1 MLNPILE
8 RELKTRMRTWKT
20 PILLTVYLL
29 LIGMI
34 LTLILLSSNVTYG
47 YRSQGFDPSI
57 ISTVYDVLVIFQ
69 MILLMLI
76 IPVFTATAISGER
89 ERQTLDLMLCT
100 DISPWK
106 ILFGKISA
114 ALTFIL
120 LIIFAS
126 IPFISII
133 MLFGGVSIFDILKV
147 VLYYMA
153 AAFMLSTVGIFATTH
168 FKRNIT
174 AIMMSYVI
182 LGFVYFIPVVL
193 MIIISIVT
201 QVANM
206 QGLNDFFEKYVY
218 EIVAILFGANPGFG
232 LLSLL
237 NNDPFEI
244 AYLMINRQTFLSHLP
259 TWVISLVYFAIIS
272 SIALLLSKRKLS
284 KR

>member
-20 PILLTVYLL
+20 PILLTVYLF

-47 YRSQGFDPSI
+47 YRAQGFDPSI

-147 VLYYMA
+147 VLYYMV

-174 AIMMSYVI
+174 AIMMSYII
-182 LGFVYFIPVVL
+182 LGLIYFIPIVL
-193 MIIISIVT
+193 MIILSIVT

-206 QGLNDFFEKYVY
+206 HGLKDFFETYIY

-237 NNDPFEI
+237 NNDPFEL
-244 AYLMINRQTFLSHLP
+244 AYMMINRQTFLSHLP

>member
-153 AAFMLSTVGIFATTH
+153 GAFMLSTVGIFATAH

-182 LGFVYFIPVVL
+182 LGFIYFIPVVL

-244 AYLMINRQTFLSHLP
+244 AYLMINRQTFLSQLP

>member
-20 PILLTVYLL
+20 PILLTVYLG
-29 LIGMI
+29 LIGLI
-34 LTLILLSSNVTYG
+34 LTLVLLASGTVFG
-47 YRSQGFDPSI
+47 YDGYGFDPSVI
-57 ISTVYDVLVIFQ
+57 ATVYDVLVIFQ
-69 MILLMLI
+69 MALLMLI

-100 DISPWK
+100 DISTWK

-133 MLFGGVSIFDILKV
+133 MLFGGVSMWDIFKT

-182 LGFVYFIPVVL
+182 LGVIYFVPLIL
-193 MIIISIVT
+193 MIILAIVT
-201 QVANM
+201 QLENM
-206 QGLNDFFEKYVY
+206 QWLSDFV
-218 EIVAILFGANPGFG
+218 EIYIYDISAILFGANPGFG

-237 NNDPFEI
+237 NNDFMDI
-244 AYLMINRQTFLSHLP
+244 SYMINYQSLLSKVP
-259 TWVISLVYFAIIS
+259 TWTISLIYFTIIS
-272 SIALLLSKRKLS
+272 SVFLLLSKHKLS

>member
-20 PILLTVYLL
+20 PILLTVYLG
-29 LIGMI
+29 LIGLI
-34 LTLILLSSNVTYG
+34 LTLVLLASGSIYNYDG
-47 YRSQGFDPSI
+47 YGFDPSI
-57 ISTVYDVLVIFQ
+57 IATVYDVLVIFQ
-69 MILLMLI
+69 MVLLMLI

-133 MLFGGVSIFDILKV
+133 MLFGGVTMWDIFKTIM
-147 VLYYMA
+147 YYMT

-182 LGFVYFIPVVL
+182 LGVIYFVPAII
-193 MIIISIVT
+193 MIILAIVSQINGMQWLNAFFDSYIYDIIS
-201 QVANM
+201 
-206 QGLNDFFEKYVY
+206 
-218 EIVAILFGANPGFG
+218 ILFGANPGFG

-237 NNDPFEI
+237 NNDFMDISYMMSSQSLLARVPSWI
-244 AYLMINRQTFLSHLP
+244 
-259 TWVISLVYFAIIS
+259 ISLIYFAIIS
-272 SIALLLSKRKLS
+272 SMFLLLSKRKLS